1 MTHRRIQLRDDP
13 EYAARFEAH
22 RAQQRAWVEE
32 ERVPQLVPEGPPA
45 SPESAAA
52 AAAAAAAQEA
62 ERARQLAAVR
72 AQKIERNNQILNGIP
87 TFSPYK
93 MIHYAT
99 KVVHMWKEEPIHD
112 WDCVKAYGILKYS
125 SPTQPGYNALLLA
138 MVSIFLQGRGN
149 HPDHA
154 TYALV
159 PEEERRVALVDLN
172 TALVPFSTIDAEAL
186 IPETD
191 HYKATIRQR
200 RRVEEQERR
209 AAEARARQEAAE
221 QAALAMR
228 RAQLQIDLRER
239 PVVFQRDPEGS
250 INLAAFAADHQS
262 VHRSSVQNATHKAV
276 LRLIERPLVEGQ
288 EALPE
293 IIVDFNDPSKLRFST
308 VATKERT
315 IAELTH
321 DYFETEAF
329 SILYGRVLDHVWAY
343 IRGHANRFDLT
354 IRLGQEVV
362 EGLGQ
367 CSNGKMA
374 RLVNVLQGFDDTIDT
389 DPPKEIFQNRIVLLQ
404 KRPLATREAEARALF
419 VEFAIPEAEQAAW
432 LEPLL
437 EEA

>member
-1 MTHRRIQLRDDP
+1 
-13 EYAARFEAH
+13 
-22 RAQQRAWVEE
+22 
-32 ERVPQLVPEGPPA
+32 
-45 SPESAAA
+45 
-52 AAAAAAAQEA
+52 
-62 ERARQLAAVR
+62 
-72 AQKIERNNQILNGIP
+72 
-87 TFSPYK
+87 

-112 WDCVKAYGILKYS
+112 WACVRAYGILKYT

-138 MVSIFLQGRGN
+138 TVNIFLQGRGN

-159 PEEERRVALVDLN
+159 PEAERRAAL
-172 TALVPFSTIDAEAL
+172 TALSTALESFAAIDIEAL

-228 RAQLQIDLRER
+228 RAQLQRDLRER
-239 PVVFQRDPEGS
+239 PVVFERDHPDGTV
-250 INLAAFAADHQS
+250 NLRALAVDHQS
-262 VHRSSVQNATHKAV
+262 VHRSSVQTTTHRGV
-276 LRLIERPLVEGQ
+276 LRVIERPLGEGQ
-288 EALPE
+288 ETLPE

-329 SILYGRVLDHVWAY
+329 SVMYGRVLDHVWAY
-343 IRGHANRFDLT
+343 IRGHVHRFDLT
-354 IRLGQEVV
+354 IRLGQEIV

-374 RLVNVLQGFDDTIDT
+374 RLINVLQGFDETIDT
-389 DPPKEIFQNRIVLLQ
+389 DPPKEIFQNRIALLQ
-404 KRPLATREAEARALF
+404 KRPLAEREAEARSLF

-437 EEA
+437 EE